1 MEDDNKLDEMLKKQE
16 QGWTTSRQ
24 RRVDG
29 LLNAQIASTTE
40 REREVE
46 VNIVQGA
53 LTSAGWIDDVLFDVR
68 MCFGNASVEKADM
81 VYLEMVKIRRLEPQ
95 SRWDKEAVANVIGVP
110 WRM

>member
-1 MEDDNKLDEMLKKQE
+1 MEDDNKLDEMLKTQE
-16 QGWTTSRQ
+16 QGWTTSRR

-53 LTSAGWIDDVLFDVR
+53 LTSAGWTDDVLFDVR
-68 MCFGNASVEKADM
+68 MCFGNASVGMPIWCIQK
-81 VYLEMVKIRRLEPQ
+81 
-95 SRWDKEAVANVIGVP
+95 W
-110 WRM
+110 